1 MRPEHKDRETAL
13 KYIYHCEAQGSDDLS
28 QDYQDFLVR
37 FGSVMNTSF
46 CHDLCFGTLKNLHK
60 IDKIIEDY
68 ANNWK
73 ISRMNSVDRSL
84 LRMGIYELL
93 RHGTP
98 RKVVIDE
105 VVELAKRYGT
115 SKSKGFINGILHNV
129 AHNVA
134 SKKTGEVDVHRN
146 E

>member
-13 KYIYHCEAQGSDDLS
+13 KYIYHCETHDADDLH
-28 QDYQDFLVR
+28 DYQDFLAR
-37 FGSVMNTSF
+37 FGSIMNTSY
-46 CHDLCFGTLKNLHK
+46 CRDLCFGTLKNLPK
-60 IDKIIEDY
+60 IDKIIENY

-84 LRMGIYELL
+84 LRMGVYELL
-93 RHGTP
+93 RHRTP

-115 SKSKGFINGILHNV
+115 DRSKGFINGILHSV
-129 AHNVA
+129 AYR
-134 SKKTGEVDVHRN
+134 TEEEGVHDNAHDN

>member
-13 KYIYHCEAQGSDDLS
+13 KYIYRCEAQNADDL
-28 QDYQDFLVR
+28 QDYQDFLAR
-37 FGSVMNTSF
+37 FGNVMNTSY
-46 CHDLCFGTLKNLHK
+46 CRDLCFGTLKNLPK
-60 IDKIIEDY
+60 IDKIIENY

-84 LRMGIYELL
+84 LRMGVYELL
-93 RHGTP
+93 RHSTP

-115 SKSKGFINGILHNV
+115 DKSKGFINGILHSV
-129 AHNVA
+129 AYR
-134 SKKTGEVDVHRN
+134 TEEEDVHGN
-146 E
+146 K

>member
-13 KYIYHCEAQGSDDLS
+13 KYIYHCEAQSSDDL
-28 QDYQDFLVR
+28 QDYQDFLMR

-60 IDKIIEDY
+60 IDKIIENY

-84 LRMGIYELL
+84 LRMGVYELL

-115 SKSKGFINGILHNV
+115 SKSKGFINGILHSV

-134 SKKTGEVDVHRN
+134 GGTGEVDVRSS